1 MKRHATVPITAFFQR
16 KAPRQEP
23 PLLAIERAAAVAA
36 EAEAAVEV
44 RDRDESME
52 VLSVSSTE
60 EEDTQ
65 DENANAP
72 NKERLLTGTRLR
84 RDAHHVTRLLHAREL
99 GSAGGMLQLH
109 PQMPRK
115 RQQQLVRWVL
125 TQFQPTPLELQL
137 PEHWQRQAGFL
148 CDDVFYTS
156 CIEFDAQGVLL
167 AAGSSNGIIAL
178 YDFDEHFYRSINLA
192 QVGNGD
198 LDYVGALS
206 MLCLL
211 IVVFFNI
218 VCVCGPFLAFTQS
231 ARWRES

>member
-16 KAPRQEP
+16 KVPRQEP
-23 PLLAIERAAAVAA
+23 PLLAIERAAVAGQA
-36 EAEAAVEV
+36 RDHDEA
-44 RDRDESME
+44 ME

-60 EEDTQ
+60 EQIDEDAESQ
-65 DENANAP
+65 P
-72 NKERLLTGTRLR
+72 NQERLLTGARLR

-115 RQQQLVRWVL
+115 RQQQQLVRWVL

-148 CDDVFYTS
+148 CDNVFYTS

-167 AAGSSNGIIAL
+167 VAGSSNGIIAL

-192 QVGNGD
+192 QVGN
-198 LDYVGALS
+198 
-206 MLCLL
+206 LC
-211 IVVFFNI
+211 
-218 VCVCGPFLAFTQS
+218 
-231 ARWRES
+231 